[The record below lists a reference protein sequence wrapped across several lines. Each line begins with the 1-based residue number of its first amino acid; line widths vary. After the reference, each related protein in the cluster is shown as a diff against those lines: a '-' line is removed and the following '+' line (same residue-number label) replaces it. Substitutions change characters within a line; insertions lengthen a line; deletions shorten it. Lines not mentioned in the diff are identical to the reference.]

1 MEDNPPNQKPS
12 AFPTKSIK
20 KSKPS
25 KKVISQT
32 VVYKEKE
39 KPPKA
44 KRKSLQQQENTLRED
59 LVVTSP
65 TPAEETV
72 ETGEEM
78 QPVGEGGTGEEVRL
92 TEQKVRDEATNNVNE
107 IGDDVNTK
115 PEDEGKTGNE
125 KIGKENE
132 KEEQQQKEE
141 EKENVVPKGKLI
153 H

>member
-1 MEDNPPNQKPS
+1 M
-12 AFPTKSIK
+12 
-20 KSKPS
+20 
-25 KKVISQT
+25 ISQT

-44 KRKSLQQQENTLRED
+44 KRKSPQQQENTPRED

-65 TPAEETV
+65 TRAEETV
-72 ETGEEM
+72 ESGEEM

-92 TEQKVRDEATNNVNE
+92 REQRVGDEATDNVNE
-107 IGDDVNTK
+107 ISDDVTTK
-115 PEDEGKTGNE
+115 PEDEGKTENE
-125 KIGKENE
+125 KKMGKENE
-132 KEEQQQKEE
+132 REEQQQKEE